1 MNKPSKAVMKKS
13 LIEKEVETSSWEIIC
28 DLAKK
33 QIEFDYLAMSE
44 EEVKAVCLELTSS
57 YSGEFETEIKRI
69 SEIVLVSA
77 TKADVLVAA
86 FKTLDREYDELS
98 EIDLNCLYQI
108 FIASNLFFGI
118 EDVDIDITEIV
129 LDNKSE

>member
-13 LIEKEVETSSWEIIC
+13 LIEKEIETSSWEIVC
-28 DLAKK
+28 DFAKK

-44 EEVKAVCLELTSS
+44 EEVKAICFELTGS

-69 SEIVLVSA
+69 SEIDLVGA
-77 TKADVLVAA
+77 TKSDVLVAA

-108 FIASNLFFGI
+108 FIASNLSFGI
-118 EDVDIDITEIV
+118 EDVDIDITEII